1 MASSDRSSMTCI
13 NVHLLQLEE
22 LDQIFAAK
30 NPVKASLSK
39 KEILVS
45 RDGDVVDVKEASP

>member
-1 MASSDRSSMTCI
+1 MTCI
-13 NVHLLQLEE
+13 NVHLPQLEE

>member
-1 MASSDRSSMTCI
+1 MTCT
-13 NVHLLQLEE
+13 NVYLLQLEE

-30 NPVKASLSK
+30 NPVKASTSK

-45 RDGDVVDVKEASP
+45 RDGDVVEVKEASP